1 MSEGVRC
8 VISGSDPLALRRG
21 IQRAADVVADEVLKN
36 AVEVTTREQIA
47 EIATVS
53 AGDRQI
59 GEKIAEAMDAI
70 GRDGVISVEKSQNF
84 GIEVKILKG
93 MMFDNGFISR
103 TWPTT
108 RRAWK
113 ASSPSPTSC

>member
-1 MSEGVRC
+1 
-8 VISGSDPLALRRG
+8 
-21 IQRAADVVADEVLKN
+21 
-36 AVEVTTREQIA
+36 
-47 EIATVS
+47 
-53 AGDRQI
+53 
-59 GEKIAEAMDAI
+59 MDAI